1 MKLTAFAFFP
11 EILCPRP
18 PDIRNGRHTGKPLE
32 IFPYGKEV
40 TYTCDPHTDRGTTSN
55 LTGESTIRCTSDSQG
70 NGIWSG
76 PAPRCG
82 HPGSCT
88 LPHILNRSRIPKTE
102 LLKLPVFCAQTQLSA
117 KTVIR
122 DFTMCR
128 LESF

>member
-1 MKLTAFAFFP
+1 MQFMALVF
-11 EILCPRP
+11 I
-18 PDIRNGRHTGKPLE
+18 LE
-32 IFPYGKEV
+32 IFCPNPPPILNGNHTGTSLRNIPYGKEIS
-40 TYTCDPHTDRGTTSN
+40 YTCDSHADRGMTFN
-55 LTGESTIRCTSDSQG
+55 LIGESTIRCTSDSQG